1 MFGPGVSTMPS
12 ESRAKPS
19 SEERWGM
26 GETRGKNERVSNA
39 RPTVMS
45 FRKLYREQ
53 FIGGGGALP
62 LPLAGEGW
70 GGGAQREYS
79 ASGESPPPPR
89 SASAIA
95 EASLRRS
102 SSRTARRRRPM
113 LPRKRER

>member
-26 GETRGKNERVSNA
+26 RETRGGMRVVSA
-39 RPTVMS
+39 RRALMS
-45 FRKLYREQ
+45 VGKLHREQ
-53 FIGGGGALP
+53 FIGGALLP

-79 ASGESPPPPR
+79 ASGESPHPPR

-102 SSRTARRRRPM
+102 S
-113 LPRKRER
+113 